1 MYKFFESKFAFGAV
15 LSLFAISF
23 TWNASQGA
31 ALPFT
36 GHLMMDSSGTQVA
49 HGPSIPP
56 DPWEGTGSTLTAHG
70 PSIPPDP
77 WEGTGSTL
85 TAHGPSIP
93 PDPWEGT
100 GSSIA

>member
-1 MYKFFESKFAFGAV
+1 MYKFFESKLAFGAV
-15 LSLFAISF
+15 FSLFAISF
-23 TWNASQGA
+23 AWNASQGA

-56 DPWEGTGSTLTAHG
+56 DPWEGTGS
-70 PSIPPDP
+70 SVRV
-77 WEGTGSTL
+77 
-85 TAHGPSIP
+85 AHGPSIP